1 MKDKNTLIGW
11 LLIALVFVGFMMYNS
26 KDAEKRAAAIKK
38 QQAIEAL
45 AQQKSDS
52 IAKIE
57 AQKNH

>member
-52 IAKIE
+52 I
-57 AQKNH
+57 